1 MMLVM
6 MLSLSVPGATPQMP
20 AYLKTGEGTEALY
33 LLVVDV
39 LEDVFETSII
49 LLQDSVFGA

>member
-6 MLSLSVPGATPQMP
+6 MFSLSVPG